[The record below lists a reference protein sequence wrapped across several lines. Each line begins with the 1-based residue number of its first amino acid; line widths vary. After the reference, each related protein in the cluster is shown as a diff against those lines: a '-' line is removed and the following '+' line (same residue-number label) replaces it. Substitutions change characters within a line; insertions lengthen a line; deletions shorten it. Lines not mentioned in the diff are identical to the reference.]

1 MTRRHTLIVKL
12 KRSSTGRPWGI
23 RIAGGADLGTPI
35 VVTRSE
41 NEALQK
47 GDMIKKIDDYD
58 ARDVRHVDAQNLL
71 QNSETIKLVIERS
84 EPSRVSSRTTT
95 DTTITTS
102 PSPPTIFRPIVG
114 NGAAATS
121 LYKQPKEYP
130 QELPKSPIRPPSVE
144 EYRSTPTPEYTL
156 RSTIIMPHEH
166 LDEIREERVHLVAAR
181 ERGDIRSVVAREAL
195 SAGRLSDGDEK
206 MPAYTTVYRYN
217 IEHHPK
223 EEEAAVYWPYRTT
236 PLVLPGAKVKK
247 DAPIGEC
254 YLRHHPNPMI
264 RAAPHHYE
272 PAHPE
277 VAMKQKVAE
286 TVLQRVVGP
295 NEVPKIVHKQ
305 FNSPI
310 GLYSDQNIADTIK
323 CQASAVPLKKPVKY
337 DPSKSEAYKALQEE
351 EYGDQVQEV
360 RQPARTGVFT
370 PQKSSK
376 VYQAPKSPAY
386 INVLDDDGEKIHQSN
401 SFKRIMYSVLGQTE
415 F

>member
-47 GDMIKKIDDYD
+47 GDIIKKIDDYD

-71 QNSETIKLVIERS
+71 QNSETIKLVIER
-84 EPSRVSSRTTT
+84 
-95 DTTITTS
+95 
-102 PSPPTIFRPIVG
+102 
-114 NGAAATS
+114 
-121 LYKQPKEYP
+121 YKQPKEYP

-166 LDEIREERVHLVAAR
+166 LDEIREERVHL
-181 ERGDIRSVVAREAL
+181 SQ
-195 SAGRLSDGDEK
+195 
-206 MPAYTTVYRYN
+206 
-217 IEHHPK
+217 
-223 EEEAAVYWPYRTT
+223 PYRTT

-370 PQKSSK
+370 PQKSSRM
-376 VYQAPKSPAY
+376 YQAPPKSPAY

>member
-58 ARDVRHVDAQNLL
+58 ARDVR
-71 QNSETIKLVIERS
+71 
-84 EPSRVSSRTTT
+84 
-95 DTTITTS
+95 
-102 PSPPTIFRPIVG
+102 
-114 NGAAATS
+114 
-121 LYKQPKEYP
+121 YKQPKEYP

-144 EYRSTPTPEYTL
+144 EYRSTPTPEYSV

-166 LDEIREERVHLVAAR
+166 LDEIREERVHL
-181 ERGDIRSVVAREAL
+181 SQ
-195 SAGRLSDGDEK
+195 
-206 MPAYTTVYRYN
+206 
-217 IEHHPK
+217 
-223 EEEAAVYWPYRTT
+223 PYRTT

-247 DAPIGEC
+247 DAPLGEC

-323 CQASAVPLKKPVKY
+323 CQASAIPLKKPVKY

-370 PQKSSK
+370 PQKSNR
-376 VYQAPKSPAY
+376 VYHAPPKSPAY

>member
-47 GDMIKKIDDYD
+47 GDIIKKIDDYD

-71 QNSETIKLVIERS
+71 QNSETIKLVIER
-84 EPSRVSSRTTT
+84 
-95 DTTITTS
+95 
-102 PSPPTIFRPIVG
+102 
-114 NGAAATS
+114 
-121 LYKQPKEYP
+121 YKQPKEYP

-166 LDEIREERVHLVAAR
+166 LDEIREERVHL
-181 ERGDIRSVVAREAL
+181 SQ
-195 SAGRLSDGDEK
+195 
-206 MPAYTTVYRYN
+206 
-217 IEHHPK
+217 
-223 EEEAAVYWPYRTT
+223 PYRTT

-323 CQASAVPLKKPVKY
+323 CQASAVPIFIDFSFLKQKQEIQEQARILKEQAKTAASKNVWPQFNKP
-337 DPSKSEAYKALQEE
+337 
-351 EYGDQVQEV
+351 
-360 RQPARTGVFT
+360 
-370 PQKSSK
+370 
-376 VYQAPKSPAY
+376 
-386 INVLDDDGEKIHQSN
+386 N
-401 SFKRIMYSVLGQTE
+401 
-415 F
+415 

>member
-1 MTRRHTLIVKL
+1 MTRRHTVIVKL
-12 KRSSTGRPWGI
+12 KRSNTGRPWGI

-41 NEALQK
+41 NEALQR

-71 QNSETIKLVIERS
+71 QNSETIKLVVERS
-84 EPSRVSSRTTT
+84 EPSSAARTSRTTT
-95 DTTITTS
+95 DTTITAS
-102 PSPPTIFRPIVG
+102 PSPPTIFRPTVG
-114 NGAAATS
+114 NWAAATS
-121 LYKQPKEYP
+121 LYKQPKEHP
-130 QELPKSPIRPPSVE
+130 QELPKSPVPPPSVGVYE
-144 EYRSTPTPEYTL
+144 EYRSTPTPEFGL
-156 RSTIIMPHEH
+156 RSTIVFPHEH
-166 LDEIREERVHLVAAR
+166 LDEIREERVHL
-181 ERGDIRSVVAREAL
+181 SQ
-195 SAGRLSDGDEK
+195 
-206 MPAYTTVYRYN
+206 
-217 IEHHPK
+217 
-223 EEEAAVYWPYRTT
+223 PYRTT

-247 DAPIGEC
+247 DAPLGEC

-277 VAMKQKVAE
+277 VAMKQ
-286 TVLQRVVGP
+286 
-295 NEVPKIVHKQ
+295 KIVHKQ

-351 EYGDQVQEV
+351 EYGDYVQEV

-370 PQKSSK
+370 PQKSNR
-376 VYQAPKSPAY
+376 VYQAPPKSPAY
-386 INVLDDDGEKIHQSN
+386 MTVLDDDGERIHQSN
-401 SFKRIMYSVLGQTE
+401 SFKRIMYSVLGQTDY
-415 F
+415 

>member
-1 MTRRHTLIVKL
+1 MTRRHTVIVKL
-12 KRSSTGRPWGI
+12 RRSSTGRPWGI

-41 NEALQK
+41 NEALQR

-71 QNSETIKLVIERS
+71 QNSETIKLVVER
-84 EPSRVSSRTTT
+84 
-95 DTTITTS
+95 
-102 PSPPTIFRPIVG
+102 
-114 NGAAATS
+114 
-121 LYKQPKEYP
+121 YKQPKEHP
-130 QELPKSPIRPPSVE
+130 QELPKSPVPPPSVE
-144 EYRSTPTPEYTL
+144 EYRSTPTPEYGL
-156 RSTIIMPHEH
+156 RRTIVLPHEH
-166 LDEIREERVHLVAAR
+166 LDEIREERVHL
-181 ERGDIRSVVAREAL
+181 SQ
-195 SAGRLSDGDEK
+195 
-206 MPAYTTVYRYN
+206 
-217 IEHHPK
+217 
-223 EEEAAVYWPYRTT
+223 PYRTT

-247 DAPIGEC
+247 DAHLGEC
-254 YLRHHPNPMI
+254 YLRHHPNPWI

-323 CQASAVPLKKPVKY
+323 CQASAIPLKKPVKY

-351 EYGDQVQEV
+351 ELGDQVQEV
-360 RQPARTGVFT
+360 RQPARTGVFS
-370 PQKSSK
+370 PQKSNR
-376 VYQAPKSPAY
+376 VYQPPPKSPAY
-386 INVLDDDGEKIHQSN
+386 MNVLDDDGEKIHQSN
-401 SFKRIMYSVLGQTE
+401 SFKRIMYSVLGQTDY
-415 F
+415 